1 MIQPT
6 EQLSYKISYTSDCL
20 LQSTS
25 PTHSPPPP
33 PPAAGAAQPYKYYK
47 GEGIGKID
55 WSKPHNLLKVD
66 TKLLKLFP
74 NSRGMQIHHSKAAA
88 ATSWLCFHSRLEM
101 NPSEYM
107 NHVISK
113 SSNVKESSKKYI
125 CIYINQPKKWFSNK
139 TKWLELIILDLQ
151 EISVGLF

>member
-1 MIQPT
+1 MLKCDPAYRAAFIQNFLHIR
-6 EQLSYKISYTSDCL
+6 LSATVNL
-20 LQSTS
+20 PNT
-25 PTHSPPPP
+25 
-33 PPAAGAAQPYKYYK
+33 YKYYK

-113 SSNVKESSKKYI
+113 SSDVKESSKKYI